1 MAIEKGLQLALDW
14 SSLEFTLEMDNA
26 EVFELIKE
34 RTPNLSVY
42 AFRVN
47 AIRDL
52 MRKRNTI
59 IANIDRVAN
68 GVSHELAKIS
78 RTQKRTE
85 VWLANFPV
93 DVAKANTHDCNS
105 TLI

>member
-52 MRKRNTI
+52 IRERNTI
-59 IANIDRVAN
+59 IAKIGGAVN
-68 GVSHELAKIS
+68 GISHELAKIG

-85 VWLANFPV
+85 VWFANSLWKSQKPTTMIV
-93 DVAKANTHDCNS
+93 I
-105 TLI
+105 LP